1 MPTPETHAGQA
12 VRSTHLL
19 GLDSCPLHRKTPFGM
34 TNVSMTQL
42 SIARHYGGIRYNGD
56 QYTYFQDTDELVRD
70 DVLKWQR
77 KQKRAKPNN
86 DYTSGGRIS
95 TSGMAGDAKASETS
109 K

>member
-1 MPTPETHAGQA
+1 MTTPETHDGQA

-42 SIARHYGGIRYNGD
+42 SIARHYGCIRYNGD
-56 QYTYFQDTDELVRD
+56 QYTYFPDTDELVRD

-77 KQKRAKPNN
+77 KQKRAKPN
-86 DYTSGGRIS
+86 TAPHGRDGKS
-95 TSGMAGDAKASETS
+95 VP
-109 K
+109 